1 MCGLCRF
8 LDWHAGIQMSSFA
21 SFRAWRVGIRISL
34 SLSLSFI
41 HFDLEYSFFVVR
53 MLVCVPHIQIDC
65 NTSATAVLA
74 SRKQDHRSFQ
84 ALHRGSAYVFR
95 LVAPQPRVVDDNGQR
110 GTATELAHESC
121 VLVGRVAELLLKVF
135 FSKLTV
141 LILPQFSD
149 CAATTT
155 SAACRSSL

>member
-1 MCGLCRF
+1 MV
-8 LDWHAGIQMSSFA
+8 S
-21 SFRAWRVGIRISL
+21 
-34 SLSLSFI
+34 SLSFI

-74 SRKQDHRSFQ
+74 CRKQDHRSFQ
-84 ALHRGSAYVFR
+84 GSHRGSAYVFR
-95 LVAPQPRVVDDNGQR
+95 LVALLPRAVDDNGQQ
-110 GTATELAHESC
+110 AKAKELPHESF

>member
-1 MCGLCRF
+1 MVSADFSTGMLAYRCLPLLHSEHGVL
-8 LDWHAGIQMSSFA
+8 AYA
-21 SFRAWRVGIRISL
+21 SLSLSL

-95 LVAPQPRVVDDNGQR
+95 LVALQPRVVDDDGQR
-110 GTATELAHESC
+110 GTATELAHES
-121 VLVGRVAELLLKVF
+121 VSWL
-135 FSKLTV
+135 
-141 LILPQFSD
+141 
-149 CAATTT
+149 AA
-155 SAACRSSL
+155 